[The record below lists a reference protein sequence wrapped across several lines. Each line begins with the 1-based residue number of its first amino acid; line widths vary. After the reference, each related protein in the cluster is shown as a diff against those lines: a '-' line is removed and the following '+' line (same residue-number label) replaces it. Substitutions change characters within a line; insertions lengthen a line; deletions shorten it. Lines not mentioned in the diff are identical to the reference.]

1 MSNTISGR
9 FSLFAKNSEVIKMRI
24 NWKRILFLIGITL
37 SVYVCFRYLLPFFL
51 PILVAW
57 LLAALLHRPV
67 RWLKNKLRIPMTFSA
82 VVGILLLL
90 GAAGTG
96 GFFLLRTLLNQLIG
110 LIRQFPTYQHAIT
123 TRYQSFCSG
132 CDRFLRLD
140 TGASQLFLDAQLE
153 QVINHIQNTVL
164 PSITEQTLRLALG
177 TAEVFALIVIILVVA
192 ILLVKDLDR
201 YRERF
206 RASAFAPI
214 LLPVTDRLRYSAVA
228 YLRTQGIIMLITAV
242 LCTLGLA
249 LIKNPYALLL
259 GLAIALLD
267 ALPVLG
273 SGMILLPWSI
283 VLFFQKNYMS
293 GAILLTVFVL
303 CVILREFLEPKLL
316 GKGIGIRP
324 LYTLISMYLGIR
336 IFGVA
341 GFILG
346 PIGLVI
352 IKSLYETTEA
362 S

>member
-1 MSNTISGR
+1 
-9 FSLFAKNSEVIKMRI
+9 MRI

-37 SVYVCFRYLLPFFL
+37 TVYVCFRYLLPVFL
-51 PILVAW
+51 PIFVAW
-57 LLAALLHRPV
+57 LLAALLHHPV
-67 RWLKNKLRIPMTFSA
+67 RWLKTKFRIPMTFSA

-90 GAAGTG
+90 SAAGIS

-110 LIRQFPTYQHAIT
+110 LIRQFPTYQHALT
-123 TRYQSFCSG
+123 ERYQHFCSG

-140 TGASQLFLDAQLE
+140 EGASQLFLDAQLE
-153 QVINHIQNTVL
+153 QVVNHIQTSVL

-177 TAEVFALIVIILVVA
+177 TAEAFALIVIILVVA

-206 RASAFAPI
+206 RASAFAPV
-214 LLPVTDRLRYSAVA
+214 LLPVADRLRYSAVA

-242 LCTLGLA
+242 LCTLGLV

-283 VLFFQKNYMS
+283 VLFFQQNYIS
-293 GAILLTVFVL
+293 GAILLTIFVL

-352 IKSLYETTEA
+352 IKSFYELSEP

>member
-1 MSNTISGR
+1 
-9 FSLFAKNSEVIKMRI
+9 MRM
-24 NWKRILFLIGITL
+24 NWKRILVLIGISL
-37 SVYVCFRYLLPFFL
+37 SIYVCFRYLLPVFL
-51 PILVAW
+51 PLLVAW

-67 RWLKNKLRIPMTFSA
+67 RWLKTKLRIPMTFSA
-82 VVGILLLL
+82 VIGILFLLS
-90 GAAGTG
+90 AAGIG
-96 GFFLLRTLLNQLIG
+96 AFFLLRTLLNQLIG
-110 LIRQFPTYQHAIT
+110 LIRQFPTYQLALT
-123 TRYQSFCSG
+123 ERYQSFCNG

-140 TGASQLFLDAQLE
+140 VGASQIFLDAQLE
-153 QVINHIQNTVL
+153 QVMNHIQHTVL
-164 PSITEQTLRLALG
+164 PSITEQTLRIALG
-177 TAEVFALIVIILVVA
+177 TAEAFALIVIILVVA

-206 RASAFAPI
+206 RACAFAPV
-214 LLPVTDRLRYSAVA
+214 LLPIADRLRYSAIA

-242 LCTLGLA
+242 LCTLGLV

-259 GLAIALLD
+259 GLTIALLD

-283 VLFFQKNYMS
+283 VLFFRNDYMS

-316 GKGIGIRP
+316 GKGIGISP

-352 IKSLYETTEA
+352 IKSLYEQTEV

>member
-1 MSNTISGR
+1 
-9 FSLFAKNSEVIKMRI
+9 
-24 NWKRILFLIGITL
+24 
-37 SVYVCFRYLLPFFL
+37 
-51 PILVAW
+51 
-57 LLAALLHRPV
+57 
-67 RWLKNKLRIPMTFSA
+67 MTFSA
-82 VVGILLLL
+82 VAGILLFLSAV
-90 GAAGTG
+90 GIG

-110 LIRQFPTYQHAIT
+110 LIRQFPSYQLALT
-123 TRYQSFCSG
+123 ERYQSFCTG

-140 TGASQLFLDAQLE
+140 VGASQLFLDAQLE
-153 QVINHIQNTVL
+153 QVVNHIQTSVL

-177 TAEVFALIVIILVVA
+177 TAEAFALIVIILVVA

-206 RASAFAPI
+206 RASAFAPV
-214 LLPVTDRLRYSAVA
+214 LLPVADRLRYSAVA

-242 LCTLGLA
+242 LCTLGLV

-283 VLFFQKNYMS
+283 VLFFQKNYIP

-352 IKSLYETTEA
+352 IKSFYELSEP

>member
-1 MSNTISGR
+1 
-9 FSLFAKNSEVIKMRI
+9 MRI
-24 NWKRILFLIGITL
+24 NWKRILFLIGITFTL
-37 SVYVCFRYLLPFFL
+37 YISFRYLLPVFL

-67 RWLKNKLRIPMTFSA
+67 RWLKAKFHLPMTFSA
-82 VVGILLLL
+82 AVGILLLL
-90 GAAGTG
+90 GAVGTG
-96 GFFLLRTLLNQLIG
+96 GFFLIRTLLNQLIG
-110 LIRQFPTYQHAIT
+110 LIRQFPLYQTALT
-123 TRYQSFCSG
+123 ERYQRFCSG

-140 TGASQLFLDAQLE
+140 GGASQLFLDAQLE
-153 QVINHIQNTVL
+153 QVINHIKTTVL

-177 TAEVFALIVIILVVA
+177 TAEAFALIVIILVVA
-192 ILLVKDLDR
+192 ILLVKDLDL

-206 RASAFAPI
+206 RSSAFAPV
-214 LLPVTDRLRYSAVA
+214 LLPITDRLRYSAVA
-228 YLRTQGIIMLITAV
+228 YLRTQGIIMLITAT
-242 LCTLGLA
+242 LCTLGLV
-249 LIKNPYALLL
+249 LIRNPYALLL
-259 GLAIALLD
+259 GLGIALLD

-283 VLFFQKNYMS
+283 ILLFQKNYMS
-293 GAILLTVFVL
+293 GSILLTVFVL

-352 IKSLYETTEA
+352 IKSLYEQAEPPIG
-362 S
+362 SMVNSK

>member
-1 MSNTISGR
+1 
-9 FSLFAKNSEVIKMRI
+9 
-24 NWKRILFLIGITL
+24 
-37 SVYVCFRYLLPFFL
+37 
-51 PILVAW
+51 
-57 LLAALLHRPV
+57 
-67 RWLKNKLRIPMTFSA
+67 MTFSA
-82 VVGILLLL
+82 VAGILLLL
-90 GAAGTG
+90 SAVGTG

-110 LIRQFPTYQHAIT
+110 LIRQFPTYQLALT
-123 TRYQSFCSG
+123 ERYQHFCTG

-140 TGASQLFLDAQLE
+140 IGASQLFLDAQLE
-153 QVINHIQNTVL
+153 QIVNHIQTSVL

-177 TAEVFALIVIILVVA
+177 TAEAFALIVIILVVA

-206 RASAFAPI
+206 RASAFAPV

-242 LCTLGLA
+242 LCTLGLV

-283 VLFFQKNYMS
+283 VLFFQKNYIP

-352 IKSLYETTEA
+352 IKSLYEQTEV

>member
-1 MSNTISGR
+1 
-9 FSLFAKNSEVIKMRI
+9 MRM
-24 NWKRILFLIGITL
+24 NWKRILFLIGLTL
-37 SVYVCFRYLLPFFL
+37 SVYVCFRFLLPVFL
-51 PILVAW
+51 PFLVAW

-67 RWLKNKLRIPMTFSA
+67 GWLKLKLHIPMTFSA
-82 VVGILLLL
+82 VFGILLLL
-90 GAAGTG
+90 TAIGTG

-110 LIRQFPTYQHAIT
+110 LIWQFPTYQLALT
-123 TRYQSFCSG
+123 ERYQSFCSG
-132 CDRFLRLD
+132 CDHFLRLD
-140 TGASQLFLDAQLE
+140 GGASQLFLDAQLE
-153 QVINHIQNTVL
+153 QLLDHIQTSVL

-177 TAEVFALIVIILVVA
+177 TAEAFALIVIILVVA

-201 YRERF
+201 YHERF
-206 RASAFAPI
+206 RASNFAPI
-214 LLPVTDRLRYSAVA
+214 LLPVIDRLRCSAVA
-228 YLRTQGIIMLITAV
+228 YLRTQGIIMLITAT
-242 LCTLGLA
+242 LCTLGLV
-249 LIKNPYALLL
+249 LIRNPYALLF
-259 GLAIALLD
+259 GLVIALLD

-283 VLFFQKNYMS
+283 VLFFRNDYLS

-324 LYTLISMYLGIR
+324 LYTLVSMYLGIR

-352 IKSLYETTEA
+352 IKSFYELSEPT
-362 S
+362 

>member
-1 MSNTISGR
+1 
-9 FSLFAKNSEVIKMRI
+9 MRI
-24 NWKRILFLIGITL
+24 NWKRILFLIGITFTL
-37 SVYVCFRYLLPFFL
+37 YISFRYLLPVFL

-67 RWLKNKLRIPMTFSA
+67 RWLKAKFHLPMTFSA
-82 VVGILLLL
+82 AVGILLLL
-90 GAAGTG
+90 GAVGTG
-96 GFFLLRTLLNQLIG
+96 GFFLIRTLLNQLIG
-110 LIRQFPTYQHAIT
+110 LIRQFPVYQTALT
-123 TRYQSFCSG
+123 ERYQRFCSG

-140 TGASQLFLDAQLE
+140 GGASQLFLDAQLE
-153 QVINHIQNTVL
+153 QVINHIKTTVL

-177 TAEVFALIVIILVVA
+177 TAEAFALIVIILVVA
-192 ILLVKDLDR
+192 ILLVKDLDL

-206 RASAFAPI
+206 RSSAFAPV
-214 LLPVTDRLRYSAVA
+214 LLPITDRLRYSAVA
-228 YLRTQGIIMLITAV
+228 YLRTQGIIMLITAT
-242 LCTLGLA
+242 LCTLGLV
-249 LIKNPYALLL
+249 LIRNPYALLL
-259 GLAIALLD
+259 GLGIALLD

-283 VLFFQKNYMS
+283 ILLFQKNYMS
-293 GAILLTVFVL
+293 GSILLTVFVL

-352 IKSLYETTEA
+352 IKSLYEQAEPPIG
-362 S
+362 SMVNSK

>member
-1 MSNTISGR
+1 
-9 FSLFAKNSEVIKMRI
+9 MRI

-37 SVYVCFRYLLPFFL
+37 TVYVCFRYLLPVFL
-51 PILVAW
+51 PLLIAW

-67 RWLKNKLRIPMTFSA
+67 RWLKTKFRIPMTFSA
-82 VVGILLLL
+82 VAGILLLL
-90 GAAGTG
+90 SAVGTG

-110 LIRQFPTYQHAIT
+110 LVRQFPTYQLALT
-123 TRYQSFCSG
+123 ERYQSFCTG

-140 TGASQLFLDAQLE
+140 VGASQLFLDAQLE
-153 QVINHIQNTVL
+153 QVVNHIQTSVL

-177 TAEVFALIVIILVVA
+177 TAEAFALIVIILVVA

-206 RASAFAPI
+206 RASAFAPV
-214 LLPVTDRLRYSAVA
+214 LLPVADRLRYSAVA

-242 LCTLGLA
+242 LCTLGLV
-249 LIKNPYALLL
+249 LIRNPYALLL

-283 VLFFQKNYMS
+283 VLFFQKNYIS

-352 IKSLYETTEA
+352 IKSFYELSEP

>member
-1 MSNTISGR
+1 
-9 FSLFAKNSEVIKMRI
+9 MRI
-24 NWKRILFLIGITL
+24 NWKRILLLIGITFTL
-37 SVYVCFRYLLPFFL
+37 YISFRYLLPVFL

-67 RWLKNKLRIPMTFSA
+67 LWLKSKWRIPMTFSA
-82 VVGILLLL
+82 VIGILLLL
-90 GAAGTG
+90 GAVGTG
-96 GFFLLRTLLNQLIG
+96 GFFLVRTLLNQLIG
-110 LIRQFPTYQHAIT
+110 LIRQFPVYQTALT
-123 TRYQSFCSG
+123 ERYQSFCSG

-140 TGASQLFLDAQLE
+140 GGSSQLFLDAQLE
-153 QVINHIQNTVL
+153 QVVNHIQTTVL

-177 TAEVFALIVIILVVA
+177 TAEAFALIVIILVVA
-192 ILLVKDLDR
+192 ILLVKDLDL

-206 RASAFAPI
+206 RSSSFAPV
-214 LLPVTDRLRYSAVA
+214 LLPIADRLRYSAVA
-228 YLRTQGIIMLITAV
+228 YLRTQGIIMLITAT
-242 LCTLGLA
+242 LCTLGLV
-249 LIKNPYALLL
+249 LIRNPYALLL
-259 GLAIALLD
+259 GLGIALLD

-283 VLFFQKNYMS
+283 VLLFQKNYIS

>member
-1 MSNTISGR
+1 
-9 FSLFAKNSEVIKMRI
+9 MRI
-24 NWKRILFLIGITL
+24 NWKRILFLIGITFTL
-37 SVYVCFRYLLPFFL
+37 YISFRYLLPVFL

-67 RWLKNKLRIPMTFSA
+67 RWLKCKLRIPMTFGA
-82 VVGILLLL
+82 AVGILLLL
-90 GAAGTG
+90 GAVGTG
-96 GFFLLRTLLNQLIG
+96 GFFLVRTLLNQLIG
-110 LIRQFPTYQHAIT
+110 LIRQFPVYQTALT
-123 TRYQSFCSG
+123 ERYQSFCSG

-140 TGASQLFLDAQLE
+140 GGASQLFLDAQLE
-153 QVINHIQNTVL
+153 QVVNHIQTTVL

-177 TAEVFALIVIILVVA
+177 TAEAFALIVIILVVA
-192 ILLVKDLDR
+192 ILLVKDLDL

-206 RASAFAPI
+206 RSSSFAPV
-214 LLPVTDRLRYSAVA
+214 LLPITDRLRYSAVA
-228 YLRTQGIIMLITAV
+228 YLRTQGIIMLITAT
-242 LCTLGLA
+242 LCTLGLV
-249 LIKNPYALLL
+249 LIRNPYALLL
-259 GLAIALLD
+259 GLGIALLD

-283 VLFFQKNYMS
+283 VLLFQKNYIS

-352 IKSLYETTEA
+352 IKSLYEQAGT